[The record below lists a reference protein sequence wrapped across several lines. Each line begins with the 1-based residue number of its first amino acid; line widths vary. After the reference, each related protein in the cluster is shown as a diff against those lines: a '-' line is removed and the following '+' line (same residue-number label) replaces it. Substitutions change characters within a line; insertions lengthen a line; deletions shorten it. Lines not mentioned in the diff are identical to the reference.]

1 MIAPCLVHDLLTA
14 TVGSLCCLLNTLCM
28 YSLPIMLYSIP
39 LGRRYFLHFSR
50 PPSFS
55 HFTLYTSFTMPNPIP
70 ELHCEIRTDIA
81 ASVMTDSDSSDTSG
95 TTSPAYRMPDAQT
108 HTSKVRKLAG
118 KFDEKIKHVHKPR
131 WDGYLWSRPE
141 YVEYGYI
148 GKV

>member
-1 MIAPCLVHDLLTA
+1 M
-14 TVGSLCCLLNTLCM
+14 N
-28 YSLPIMLYSIP
+28 
-39 LGRRYFLHFSR
+39 
-50 PPSFS
+50 
-55 HFTLYTSFTMPNPIP
+55 
-70 ELHCEIRTDIA
+70 A
-81 ASVMTDSDSSDTSG
+81 ASVMTDSDSSDTPPTPSLISNMPNA
-95 TTSPAYRMPDAQT
+95 TTTAQT